1 MDKLLIFYIFFLIDI
16 SNSKDYNIYMKA
28 IIILTIFF
36 QISFNKAL
44 AQSKSLYNKQYV
56 KFQRILKK
64 KIEAPKLIN
73 KKQFKKVKVAVIDT
87 GVDLNNPFLN
97 QEGRYP
103 ASIDDKN
110 GHGSHVAGI
119 ISLLTQNNK
128 MIEIIPYNYYNQD
141 HSGKDNLESLL
152 VQLKKAIKD
161 NVDII
166 NISGGGPEPSKREKE
181 LIELARKK
189 GIIIVT
195 ASGNEST
202 DLDNIIKCY
211 FMCNSPFAVNQ
222 YKYYPASY
230 GLSNIISVSNYVNRK
245 RVENSSNIGKETVTL
260 GTYGTNIPSFNK
272 KFSTRPKYMTGTS
285 MATPIITS
293 AIAQLKQRYPFLK
306 LYQIKHILKVNSIK
320 DKNTQYGFFSYY
332 SFINWMNKDYS
343 YFDLNPNN
351 TLVDLMNTGYFNEF
365 IIEIDKT
372 NPKVMKKPFMKGL
385 L

>member
-1 MDKLLIFYIFFLIDI
+1 V
-16 SNSKDYNIYMKA
+16 N
-28 IIILTIFF
+28 T
-36 QISFNKAL
+36 
-44 AQSKSLYNKQYV
+44 KQ
-56 KFQRILKK
+56 L
-64 KIEAPKLIN
+64 
-73 KKQFKKVKVAVIDT
+73 KKVKVAVIDT

-128 MIEIIPYNYYNQD
+128 MIEIIPYNYYNQN
-141 HSGKDNLESLL
+141 HSGQENLESLL
-152 VQLKKAIKD
+152 TQLGKAIKD

-166 NISGGGPEPSKREKE
+166 NISGGGPEPSKKEKE
-181 LIELARKK
+181 LIELAKMK

-202 DLDNIIKCY
+202 DLDNIVKCY
-211 FMCNSPFAVNQ
+211 FMCNSRFAVNQ

-230 GLSNIISVSNYVNRK
+230 GLSNIISVSNYVNQK
-245 RVENSSNIGKETVTL
+245 IVEKSSNIGKETVTL
-260 GTYGTNIPSFNK
+260 GTFGTNIPSFNK
-272 KFSTRPKYMTGTS
+272 NFSTTPMYMTGTS
-285 MATPIITS
+285 MATPIIT
-293 AIAQLKQRYPFLK
+293 AVIAQLKQRYPFLK

-332 SFINWMNKDYS
+332 SFINWMNKNYS
-343 YFDLNPNN
+343 YFDLNPND
-351 TLVDLMNTGYFNEF
+351 TLADLMKTGYFNEF

-372 NPKVMKKPFMKGL
+372 DNKIKFPFKGKGFL
-385 L
+385 